1 MSYIEQELTTLNQL
15 DQEKIR
21 EYKEREAQLNYELR
35 TLVSKFK
42 ELETLTE
49 NLEND
54 NKNLKQSN
62 KYFEDKLHK
71 KTIDNNEK
79 TETYSYLLGKL
90 ENSQSDL
97 KKYRIKYASKRI
109 PILDISLGFILGFGF
124 VFLLLFILWFVSFY
138 TESVSNFYK
147 TVFCNNT
154 YVTNEG
160 Q

>member
-21 EYKEREAQLNYELR
+21 EYKEKESQLNSELK

-42 ELETLTE
+42 QLETLSE
-49 NLEND
+49 KLEND

-62 KYFEDKLHK
+62 SYFENKLHK
-71 KTIDNNEK
+71 VTIDDNK
-79 TETYSYLLGKL
+79 KSETYSYILQKL
-90 ENSQSDL
+90 EDSQKEL
-97 KKYRIKYASKRI
+97 RQYKIKDAKKRI
-109 PILDISLGFILGFGF
+109 PILDISFGFILGFGF
-124 VFLLLFILWFVSFY
+124 IFLLLFILWFVSFY

-154 YVTNEG
+154 YISDDI